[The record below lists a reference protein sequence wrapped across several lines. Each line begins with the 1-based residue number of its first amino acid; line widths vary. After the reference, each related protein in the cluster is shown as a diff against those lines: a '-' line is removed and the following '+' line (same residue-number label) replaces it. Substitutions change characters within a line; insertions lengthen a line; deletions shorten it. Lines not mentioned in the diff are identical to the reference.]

1 MTVKIIKL
9 LTVLLFIWGNAFA
22 TDFYPEKTAE
32 RMVKSALKN
41 KNISLGQRL
50 EIAKTNGEKEPIVI
64 YQINNGN
71 LENIQYA
78 VFTQAR
84 GRYDL
89 FDYLLII
96 SADAVIEKVEIVKY
110 RSEHGG
116 EIASKRW
123 LSQFQNYS
131 SGELKYATDISAI
144 SGATLSAK
152 SITADIPEVM
162 ALVKKVFNEK

>member
-1 MTVKIIKL
+1 MTLKIIKL
-9 LTVLLFIWGNAFA
+9 LTILLFFWGNAIA
-22 TDFYPEKTAE
+22 SDFYPKKAAE
-32 RMVKSALKN
+32 RLVKSVLKN
-41 KNISLGQRL
+41 KNISLEQRL
-50 EIAKTNGEKEPIVI
+50 EIQKTNGKEEPIVFYKI
-64 YQINNGN
+64 CDGVSENN
-71 LENIQYA
+71 LSA
-78 VFTQAR
+78 VFTQTR

-96 SADAVIEKVEIVKY
+96 SGDVVIKKVEVVKY

-123 LSQFQNYS
+123 LSQFENYS

-152 SITADIPEVM
+152 SITADIPEVIKQIKNM
-162 ALVKKVFNEK
+162 LLSH